1 MKRCCYEVCWVKA
14 APAQAGKSGNLCGW
28 CECSRLGCKR
38 GCGGDR
44 AEPRGSGAFARF
56 PKIYVG
62 RAETFPEQRAVVGL
76 RPSLKH
82 IELY

>member
-1 MKRCCYEVCWVKA
+1 MKS
-14 APAQAGKSGNLCGW
+14 AGLKLHQHRPGNLGTCVVGVNAVA
-28 CECSRLGCKR
+28 SAAN
-38 GCGGDR
+38 GDVV
-44 AEPRGSGAFARF
+44 AIEPRGSGAFARF

-62 RAETFPEQRAVVGL
+62 RTETFPEQRAVVGL